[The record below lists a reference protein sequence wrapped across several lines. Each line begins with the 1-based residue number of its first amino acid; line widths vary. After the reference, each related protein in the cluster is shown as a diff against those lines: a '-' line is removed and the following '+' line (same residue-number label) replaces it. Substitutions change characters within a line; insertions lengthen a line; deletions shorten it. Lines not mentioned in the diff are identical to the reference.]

1 MQRAGFCLR
10 VHKPELEKRAY
21 PPSRFIGMGS
31 FNQVWKRTLKHQWLT
46 LSTELVASRRKG
58 KENTLARKENQNLL
72 KSARQ
77 AAAIQKVKEAI
88 EAIEL
93 CEGELS
99 ADGYKELRTRL
110 GHLMDALYK
119 VGQALSKSTWK
130 TTKRGSCLK
139 DASWNN
145 PRLPSL

>member
-1 MQRAGFCLR
+1 
-10 VHKPELEKRAY
+10 
-21 PPSRFIGMGS
+21 
-31 FNQVWKRTLKHQWLT
+31 
-46 LSTELVASRRKG
+46 
-58 KENTLARKENQNLL
+58 LARKENQNLL

-119 VGQALSKSTWK
+119 VGQALSKST
-130 TTKRGSCLK
+130 
-139 DASWNN
+139 
-145 PRLPSL
+145 